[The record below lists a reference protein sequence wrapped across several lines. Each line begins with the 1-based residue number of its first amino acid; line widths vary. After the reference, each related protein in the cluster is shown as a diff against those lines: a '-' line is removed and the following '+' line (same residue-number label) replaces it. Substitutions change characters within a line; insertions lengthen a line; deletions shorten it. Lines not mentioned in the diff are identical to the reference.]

1 VAYDRDVIAEAA
13 LDRRLTR
20 RLRCATVAAGLIAV
34 SACGGDS
41 ADADD
46 EISGIGEAYVAVLST
61 VLPDSTVAD
70 DEPLPVLYLWEF
82 TEEPMSLDDQV
93 VVIDHFDDTHDVRF
107 VDQFEAAVD
116 LDAPAEPPRDEGLL
130 IGLGPIPVEP
140 PHDVRVEIYES
151 ANAISAVL
159 VTLVTRDDTW
169 TVTDEAPVVPE
180 AFDAVT

>member
-1 VAYDRDVIAEAA
+1 MMVDVVAPRRRRRRLVAGAAA
-13 LDRRLTR
+13 LASLT
-20 RLRCATVAAGLIAV
+20 AA
-34 SACGGDS
+34 ACGSDN

-116 LDAPAEPPRDEGLL
+116 FDDPAEPPRDEGLL

-151 ANAISAVL
+151 ANAISAAL
-159 VTLVTRDDTW
+159 VTLMTRDDTW
-169 TVTDEAPVVPE
+169 TVIDEEPVVPE